1 MLLAQLPAEPSVALP
16 PGFEVPGHHRE
27 QPRLLCGLLLFSGA
41 NEEARAQIRIP
52 ADVVAAT
59 HLIPKEACQEKAL
72 RAGSLHE
79 ITVVRHRRIRDEVIE
94 HRAQVRWRRHLEF
107 SRRGD
112 LRV

>member
-41 NEEARAQIRIP
+41 NEEARAEIRIP

-59 HLIPKEACQEKAL
+59 HLISEEACQEETL
-72 RAGSLHE
+72 RTGSLHE
-79 ITVVRHRRIRDEVIE
+79 ITVVRHRGVRHEVIE
-94 HRAQVRWRRHLEF
+94 HGGAARP
-107 SRRGD
+107 
-112 LRV
+112 